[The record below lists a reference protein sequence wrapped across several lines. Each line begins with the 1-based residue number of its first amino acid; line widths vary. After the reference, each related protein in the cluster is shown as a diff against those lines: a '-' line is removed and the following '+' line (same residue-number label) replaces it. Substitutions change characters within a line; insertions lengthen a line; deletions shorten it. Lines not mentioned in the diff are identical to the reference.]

1 MSRLTIG
8 LAVASTLVG
17 SAALAETQ
25 AEIAARENEEGKTLM
40 FSGKYAEASAKFQD
54 AVARVPEPKY
64 FFNLCTS
71 RFQEGKFGEALTA
84 CNAADKN
91 ADDKLKT
98 KTAKLVE
105 KIQEEAQKQGIDL
118 QPAGGGGG
126 PGETPPIGG
135 DPNQPPVGGDPNN
148 PGNGQPGGVAV
159 GPGTGAPPQGYAVGR
174 PPSVGLFQTVAPENK
189 YTWSLGVDLYF
200 GGGQIGQADYFGT
213 AATGLRLKGDY
224 MINAPARI
232 GAQGYINFTHFGQ
245 GEEQAAMMSSAQT
258 LDIVDIGIAGYKHLC
273 GPRARGCLTPL
284 VGASLAM
291 MSPANEN
298 DGAGTQLFNYG
309 ALGVRAELGYQY
321 AMGRRYEHVIGVQ
334 LGAHLYTAAFSEP
347 MDGGATAAQWGL
359 DKGGAAGYLSFGYT
373 YRFQTPFGS
382 APFVTLE

>member
-8 LAVASTLVG
+8 LAVATSLVG

-91 ADDKLKT
+91 ADDKLKA

-105 KIQEEAQKQGIDL
+105 KIRDEAQKQGIDL
-118 QPAGGGGG
+118 QATGGGAG
-126 PGETPPIGG
+126 PGETPPMG
-135 DPNQPPVGGDPNN
+135 DPNQPPVTDPTN
-148 PGNGQPGGVAV
+148 PNAQPP
-159 GPGTGAPPQGYAVGR
+159 GPGMGQPPQGYAVGR

-189 YTWSLGVDLYF
+189 YTWSLGIDLYG
-200 GGGQIGQADYFGT
+200 GGGQIGRDNVFGT
-213 AATGLRLKGDY
+213 SASGVRLRGDY
-224 MINAPARI
+224 MLNAASRI
-232 GAQGYINFTHFGQ
+232 GAQGYFQFTHFGQ
-245 GEEQAAMMSSAQT
+245 GEEQLLSGAQT
-258 LDIVDIGIAGYKHLC
+258 LDIMDIGIAGYKHLC

-284 VGASLAM
+284 IGVHLAM
-291 MSPANEN
+291 MSPANDN

-309 ALGVRAELGYQY
+309 GLGARLELGYQY
-321 AMGRRYEHVIGVQ
+321 ALGRRYEHVLGVTAG
-334 LGAHLYTAAFSEP
+334 LNAYTAAFSEP
-347 MDGGATAAQWGL
+347 MDGGFTAAEWGL
-359 DKGGAAGYLSFGYT
+359 DKGGAAGYIAFGYT
-373 YRFQTPFGS
+373 YRFQTPFGT